1 MFSTAPGKHPGLL
14 RKLAGHRWVHHSL
27 PRWGG
32 RRTLCPGA
40 LHGASDA
47 VHPSGRGTPPTRQ
60 RLRREKFRS
69 VCTTDPG
76 GIFMGSAVGG
86 IMITK
91 GFSLALW
98 PTRVLSRAGV
108 ERDGHNQLSLS
119 RCKRPSGSHQLS
131 PDAGEHQGGYQ
142 STINHLVP
150 AATIIICTGQKIS
163 TGPFLARGWGGV
175 AEWALWPSFCINPNP
190 DPTWPLLPLSGFLWP
205 PRVCGHF
212 AEHEGALVGP
222 IGGKPLGDGL
232 GWKALWPC
240 GRRQ

>member
-1 MFSTAPGKHPGLL
+1 MGNLLRGLPEWLSPAWQCCRQRQCQRQLPGGKIFNQHLFSSRLNVVTSPGKHPGLL

-60 RLRREKFRS
+60 RLRREEFRS

-108 ERDGHNQLSLS
+108 ERRGPQSTIAEQMQATIRAPSTITRCRRAS
-119 RCKRPSGSHQLS
+119 RRISINYQPSGSCCNHHMHRPENFYRAIFS
-131 PDAGEHQGGYQ
+131 QGLERSGRMG
-142 STINHLVP
+142 TL
-150 AATIIICTGQKIS
+150 AK
-163 TGPFLARGWGGV
+163 FL
-175 AEWALWPSFCINPNP
+175 
-190 DPTWPLLPLSGFLWP
+190 
-205 PRVCGHF
+205 H
-212 AEHEGALVGP
+212 
-222 IGGKPLGDGL
+222 
-232 GWKALWPC
+232 
-240 GRRQ
+240 